1 MIEMMIF
8 NNTAILEINNTIAS
22 GENLKS
28 RNYDTDIAIYWH
40 CNLLELRLNVKNQI
54 KTKKRGKIKKLYK
67 LLILIGKISI
77 QY

>member
-28 RNYDTDIAIYWH
+28 RNYDKDIAIY
-40 CNLLELRLNVKNQI
+40 LNSDE
-54 KTKKRGKIKKLYK
+54 T
-67 LLILIGKISI
+67 
-77 QY
+77 